1 MRFAR
6 IEAKKKSAQVAD
18 QILKAI
24 QRGAYRVGDRLPP
37 ERELAAQMGVSRTVV
52 REALSAL
59 QLMGVIE
66 SKTGSGSFIRRTHV
80 GTDASPPHAA
90 SLEQEREDFHP
101 AHIWEARRI
110 LSGQV
115 AELAAERL
123 TVRALRK
130 LKSILSR
137 MCTLADREDYDDYA
151 EACEAFHLAIAEATG
166 NPVLVQAMSFLFD
179 IAKREWGEQV
189 RRGYY
194 AAAGGDIRQCFELH
208 RAIVEAMED
217 GEKERVKELLNT
229 LFRDMEENF
238 WQSAEAEL
246 HHATR

>member
-6 IEAKKKSAQVAD
+6 VEANKKSAQVTH
-18 QILKAI
+18 QILNAI
-24 QRGAYRVGDRLPP
+24 QRGVYRIGDRLPP

-66 SKTGSGSFIRRTHV
+66 SKTGSGSFVRKTNIVTSAQH
-80 GTDASPPHAA
+80 AQPPK
-90 SLEQEREDFHP
+90 QGGEDFHP

-110 LSGQV
+110 LAGQV
-115 AELAAERL
+115 AALAAERL

-130 LKSILSR
+130 LKALLSR
-137 MCTLADREDYDDYA
+137 MRTLADREDYDGYA
-151 EACEAFHLAIAEATG
+151 EACEEFHLAIAEATG
-166 NPVLVQAMSFLFD
+166 NPVLVYAMSFLFD

-189 RRGYY
+189 QRGYY
-194 AAAGGDIRQCFELH
+194 ATAGGDIHQCFELH
-208 RAIVEAMED
+208 RVIVKAMED
-217 GEKERVKELLNT
+217 GDKERVKELLSR
-229 LFRDMEENF
+229 LFREMEENF
-238 WQSAEAEL
+238 WQSVEAEL